1 MRAIAFIGLKWSSIQ
16 QVGVQLLNYASVVAL
31 AYWVDPAVHGF
42 FAIASLAAGLA
53 GVLGAMGLSEII
65 IKDVDE
71 NFQDKV
77 PAYWSLVLV
86 VSALLYILS
95 CALSLVI
102 AWFYKDEFIFSE
114 MIVSSLVLS
123 SIAPL
128 GPLRAMMEALHSR
141 KFDFKRIS
149 LVNIISFF
157 IGIIPVFV
165 LGYLDFDRLAIG
177 AKFLLPHLSYILIGL
192 LFYNLNFSLKWD
204 KSILIKVKRFSTF
217 YSLNNIINYF
227 LRNIDYMILAKF
239 FPSSVLGQYVIA
251 YKILL
256 FPMKNVT
263 STIIRV
269 GMPMLAKL
277 DFQGEAFKR
286 RYFSMLEGV
295 ALITFPM
302 MIFLAVYSGSFVSLT
317 FNNKYNLLPMMI
329 STLAIV
335 GAIQSVVSP
344 VGMLFYF
351 KEKMQLMMVTN
362 IISFVI
368 VALSILIFS
377 NYGDIFNVLIAYA
390 FAYVFLVM
398 PISILFIYPK
408 YGFSFFNTI
417 QAFGPYLISALLS
430 VGLVYIIS
438 DYFGEFLNAGWRLFT
453 TILIFSAFYL
463 VCLLLID
470 KSKFGPKFYHEYLV
484 KIKLVK

>member
-1 MRAIAFIGLKWSSIQ
+1 M
-16 QVGVQLLNYASVVAL
+16 GVQVLNYASVVVL
-31 AYWVDPAVHGF
+31 AYWVDPEVHGF

-53 GVLGAMGLSEII
+53 GVLGAMGLREII

-77 PAYWSLVLV
+77 PSYWSLVLV
-86 VSALLYILS
+86 AAGLLYVLS
-95 CALSLVI
+95 CALSLLI
-102 AWFYKDEFIFSE
+102 AWFYKDEFSFSE
-114 MIVSSLVLS
+114 MLTTSLVLS
-123 SIAPL
+123 IIAPL

-149 LVNIISFF
+149 VVNLISFF
-157 IGIIPVFV
+157 IGIVPVFI

-177 AKFLLPHLSYILIGL
+177 GKFLLPHLSYILIGL
-192 LFYNLNFSLKWD
+192 LLYKLNFSLKWD
-204 KSILIKVKRFSTF
+204 KSILIKVKNFSTF
-217 YSLNNIINYF
+217 YSLNNIANYF
-227 LRNIDYMILAKF
+227 LRNIDYMVLAKF

-277 DFQGEAFKR
+277 DFEGEAFKR

-295 ALITFPM
+295 SLLTFPV
-302 MIFLAVYSGSFVSLT
+302 MIFLAVYSDSIVSLT
-317 FNNKYNLLPMMI
+317 FNDKYDLLPMMI

-351 KEKMQLMMVTN
+351 KENMRLMMATN
-362 IISFVI
+362 IISFII

-377 NYGDIFNVLIAYA
+377 YTGEIFNVLIAYA
-390 FAYVFLVM
+390 FSYVFLVM
-398 PISILFIYPK
+398 PVSILFIYPK
-408 YGFSFFNTI
+408 YGFNLLNTI

-430 VGLVYIIS
+430 VSVVYFTVH
-438 DYFGEFLNAGWRLFT
+438 YFGEFLHDTWCL
-453 TILIFSAFYL
+453 LVSLLLFSAFYL
-463 VCLLLID
+463 GCLLLID
-470 KSKFGPKFYHEYLV
+470 RSKFGPKFYHEYLL
-484 KIKLVK
+484 KIKLIK